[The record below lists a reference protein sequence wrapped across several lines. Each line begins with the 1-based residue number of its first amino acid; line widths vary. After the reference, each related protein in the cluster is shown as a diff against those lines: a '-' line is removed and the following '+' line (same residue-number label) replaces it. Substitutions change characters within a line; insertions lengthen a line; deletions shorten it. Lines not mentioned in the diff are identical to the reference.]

1 MKRIKPMIFL
11 AAFPLASLLLMA
23 APAQASSLSL
33 GVTLNGTGWSGD
45 NSSGNSHFE
54 SDQGGQLGFSLSYS
68 QDRWYVGLSLQG
80 GEYEFSQTAPTQFRA
95 SSTQPVQNTN
105 VKHSDFDLLAGYYVW
120 DRISLFID
128 LKAVGSQWQNNDY
141 EQGFGGLGLGVAGY
155 HPLNEDWTLYGSW
168 GVVGGK
174 ISEKNDV
181 EIGDASSSALTI
193 GASYK
198 LNPLDRL
205 SMGLKLRGYQYDF
218 DNGESQTHDLNGI
231 FFGYNHVFE
240 M

>member
-1 MKRIKPMIFL
+1 MKRFKPMIFL
-11 AAFPLASLLLMA
+11 AAVSLLSFG
-23 APAQASSLSL
+23 AQAQTSSLSL
-33 GVTLNGTGWSGD
+33 GVALNGTGWSGD
-45 NSSGNSHFE
+45 NGSGNSRFE
-54 SDQGGQLGFSLSYS
+54 SDNGGQLGFSLSYS
-68 QDRWYVGLSLQG
+68 KDRWYVGLSLQG
-80 GEYEFSQTAPTQFRA
+80 GEYEFRQTAPTQFRA
-95 SSTQPVQNTN
+95 GSTQPAQNIK

-141 EQGFGGLGLGVAGY
+141 EQGFGGLGLGIAGY
-155 HPLNEDWTLYGSW
+155 HPLNNDWTLDGSW

-174 ISEKNDV
+174 SSENNNH
-181 EIGDASSSALTI
+181 EIGTASSSAFTI

-218 DNGESQTHDLNGI
+218 DNGESQTHELNGV

-240 M
+240 F